1 LKKSTRNN
9 FDQPTSSPAP
19 DRPAKQSAAKE
30 SPDVHHILP
39 GILAS
44 SRRFAGTIFLLSTLV
59 LSLTASVVWADG
71 LLPKQS
77 PLQLAQTKSSE
88 KMGYGILSELCLG
101 VMAHDVGAFGRQEE
115 DGVNAN
121 VEFLFV
127 SPELL
132 SAIWSPRPHA
142 GFSVNSSNGTNQ
154 AYLGLTWTWEFFE
167 KMYVEGSLGGAYHD
181 GANETTVIGQK
192 SLRCKVLFCESAAL
206 GYRVTEKHS
215 LSVMLDHIS
224 NAKLCTS
231 NEGLDTLGVRYGYRF

>member
-1 LKKSTRNN
+1 MIDLHHRL
-9 FDQPTSSPAP
+9 PP
-19 DRPAKQSAAKE
+19 DRPAKQSAGTE
-30 SPDVHHILP
+30 PPDVHRILP

-44 SRRFAGTIFLLSTLV
+44 IRRVAGTTFLLATLA
-59 LSLTASVVWADG
+59 LSLTAGAVWADG
-71 LLPKQS
+71 LPPKQ
-77 PLQLAQTKSSE
+77 PPVQLAQTKSSE
-88 KMGYGILSELCLG
+88 KMGYGILSELRLG

-115 DGVNAN
+115 GGVNAN
-121 VEFLFV
+121 VEFMFV

-142 GFSVNSSNGTNQ
+142 GFSVNSSSGTNQ

-167 KMYVEGSLGGAYHD
+167 KAFIEGSLGGAYHD

-192 SLRCKVLFCESAAL
+192 SLGCKVLFRESAAL
-206 GYRVTEKHS
+206 GYRLTEKHN

-224 NAKLCTS
+224 NAGLCTS

>member
-1 LKKSTRNN
+1 
-9 FDQPTSSPAP
+9 
-19 DRPAKQSAAKE
+19 
-30 SPDVHHILP
+30 VHRIVP

-44 SRRFAGTIFLLSTLV
+44 TRKIAGTTLLLSTLA
-59 LSLTASVVWADG
+59 LSLTAGAVWADG
-71 LLPKQS
+71 LPPKQ
-77 PLQLAQTKSSE
+77 PPVQLAQTKSSE
-88 KMGYGILSELCLG
+88 KMGYGILSELRLG
-101 VMAHDVGAFGRQEE
+101 VMAHDVGVFGRQEE

-121 VEFLFV
+121 VEFMFV

-167 KMYVEGSLGGAYHD
+167 KIYVEGSIGGAYHD
-181 GANETTVIGQK
+181 GANETIVIGQK
-192 SLRCKVLFCESAAL
+192 SLGCKVLFRESAAL

-224 NAKLCTS
+224 NASLCTS
-231 NEGLDTLGVRYGYRF
+231 NEGLDSLGVRYGYRF